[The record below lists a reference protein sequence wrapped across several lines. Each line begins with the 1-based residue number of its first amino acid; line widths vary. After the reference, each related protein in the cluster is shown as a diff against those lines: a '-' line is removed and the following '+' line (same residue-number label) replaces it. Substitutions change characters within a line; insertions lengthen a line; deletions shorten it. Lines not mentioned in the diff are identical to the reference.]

1 MIVKDEAKLLR
12 IRESVLLDEFKSG
25 RPDVVGGST
34 SLLARTKTLNSY
46 PTIAQ
51 CYFACEPLA
60 VLGTE
65 VESGPGV
72 ISGNSTTF
80 FALNLGST
88 TPPVGAQILVTYVGN
103 RWVFR
108 YDA

>member
-1 MIVKDEAKLLR
+1 MIVKDEARLLK
-12 IRESVLLDEFKSG
+12 IREGALLDEFKNG
-25 RPDVVGGST
+25 RPDAVGGST

-46 PTIAQ
+46 PMTAQ

-65 VESGPGV
+65 VENGPGIV
-72 ISGNSTTF
+72 SGNSTTF

-88 TPPVGAQILVTYVGN
+88 TPTVGAQIVVTYVGN

>member
-1 MIVKDEAKLLR
+1 MILQDEARLLR
-12 IRESVLLDEFKSG
+12 LRESALFDEFKDN
-25 RPDVVGGST
+25 RPDFVAGSL
-34 SLLARTKTLNSY
+34 SLLARTKVLHSY
-46 PTIAQ
+46 PTLAS

-65 VESGPGV
+65 TEGGPGV
-72 ISGNSTTF
+72 VSGNSTTF

-88 TPPVGAQILVTYVGN
+88 IPPSGTQIVVTNVGN

-108 YDA
+108 YDS